1 MILEAA
7 WTIDIIKHGVYDT
20 NGSKNSSETA
30 NSTFV
35 NETNENILKINISK
49 IFTLGFGVLILI
61 MIIIKIIKIK
71 KSNKKSNSSKKTLI
85 LFNIISKYFFK

>member
-20 NGSKNSSETA
+20 DGSKNSSETA

-49 IFTLGFGVLILI
+49 IFTLGFG
-61 MIIIKIIKIK
+61 
-71 KSNKKSNSSKKTLI
+71 N
-85 LFNIISKYFFK
+85 